1 MKEFFKKGWKYILG
15 VIGFFVGLVWF
26 LNSNSNRKVKK
37 IKDEIKDNEGDTK
50 VVKSKIERV
59 VKDKEEIKKEIKK
72 TSTQINTT
80 SKKKPIVKR
89 KTGKQATKDLK
100 RRLK

>member
-1 MKEFFKKGWKYILG
+1 MKEFFKKAWKYILG
-15 VIGFFVGLVWF
+15 IIGFFVGLVWF

-37 IKDEIKDNEGDTK
+37 IKDDIKENEGDTK

-59 VKDKEEIKKEIKK
+59 VKDKEETKKEIKK
-72 TSTQINTT
+72 TSTQIENTN
-80 SKKKPIVKR
+80 KKKPVVKR
-89 KTGKQATKDLK
+89 KTGKEAAKDLK